1 MATNHIA
8 NELKSRLNAI
18 RSMAGK
24 LSDKESLVA
33 DAYNNA
39 WTAFCKSHKAKADI
53 LRVCKCDAYWV
64 GKLNVLVEYKYDI
77 DMENPDE
84 RGNIIAQIIAYYRK
98 ISMSSEV
105 KLATVAFAADVNEC
119 FAMHVNYLNK
129 FVNLAGVDWTLPPNR
144 MGEDP
149 ILKSAIIAD
158 DVLNNNLI
166 VFNTADA
173 DFSEEKIFNTITELD
188 AGVIRVVPIT
198 EGTIKLGFD
207 YFSTK
212 IVDRKKFNGKANE
225 LVGMYFDFIKND
237 DTKCHL
243 VGNKIYFTNYRAI
256 TVNATR
262 AAQFRSRFGV
272 FSDNDKQELERM
284 YDTLLSESERR
295 FNGQFFTPKI
305 WVDCAHQ
312 YMAKVLGDDWESTI
326 PTWDC
331 CCGTKSLTRDYEFGT
346 LFLSTLEQSE
356 LNASESLSTEA
367 EETFK
372 FDFLNDGLEHLPESL
387 VKRLKK
393 AGKENTPFAMI
404 INPPYGQGGSGHDG
418 TKTIQGVTQT
428 MVHERMLANGLGKP
442 ANELTVQFLYRIL
455 ELVHAYNLKNV
466 VIGCFSNP
474 AWMTGDACEA
484 FRKEWLSMF
493 NFEHSFGFRSEE
505 FTDVK
510 AGWSINF
517 SVWSRTPANK
527 PKHQTEFNVDL
538 IENMDGNEL
547 KFIGTHVCYSMDGRK
562 KLSEWVRSET
572 TSKTFEFP
580 NTTDGIKIKTAHD
593 GTARGRWC
601 SGSLGCAVFYSNS
614 VDKNAQFVNLMS
626 IPFSGGNCFNILPDN
641 IDRVVSGFA
650 ARRLIDDNVW
660 NHQDCYMVPNTSHH
674 NYADWQKD
682 CYIFSMF
689 DSKSNQSS
697 IKCEVDGKEYEF
709 VNQFY
714 PLTKEETYDLLSLQK
729 KANFKN
735 DARYIRSSGKLDDLT
750 SEGQAVLDAF
760 KACLKASASARSEYA
775 KDNPT
780 LQVARWDCGWRQL
793 KGLFAEACPE
803 ELKVLK
809 ERFNVL
815 KDKMRPLVYE
825 LGFLKA

>member
-144 MGEDP
+144 MGEDH
-149 ILKSAIIAD
+149 ILKAAILAD
-158 DVLNNNLI
+158 NDLNDNLI

-207 YFSTK
+207 YFAQK

-312 YMAKVLGDDWESTI
+312 YMAKVLGDDWESTV

-356 LNASESLSTEA
+356 LNASENLSTEA
-367 EETFK
+367 DETFN
-372 FDFLNDGLEHLPESL
+372 FDFLNDGFEHLPEAL

-393 AGKENTPFAMI
+393 AGKENTQFAMI
-404 INPPYGQGGSGHDG
+404 INPPYGQCGNGANKGQNNKAGIHVTATHARMTLDG
-418 TKTIQGVTQT
+418 
-428 MVHERMLANGLGKP
+428 MGK
-442 ANELTVQFLYRIL
+442 AGRELTVQFLYRIL
-455 ELVHAYNLKNV
+455 EMIKLYKLTKFTL
-466 VIGCFSNP
+466 GLFSNP
-474 AWMTGDACEA
+474 AWLTGDSYET
-484 FRKEWLSMF
+484 
-493 NFEHSFGFRSEE
+493 FRSEWLKMFKFNTAFAFRADE
-505 FTDVK
+505 FDGVK
-510 AGWSINF
+510 PGWAINF
-517 SVWSRTPANK
+517 SVWSL
-527 PKHQTEFNVDL
+527 H
-538 IENMDGNEL
+538 
-547 KFIGTHVCYSMDGRK
+547 
-562 KLSEWVRSET
+562 
-572 TSKTFEFP
+572 
-580 NTTDGIKIKTAHD
+580 
-593 GTARGRWC
+593 
-601 SGSLGCAVFYSNS
+601 
-614 VDKNAQFVNLMS
+614 
-626 IPFSGGNCFNILPDN
+626 
-641 IDRVVSGFA
+641 
-650 ARRLIDDNVW
+650 
-660 NHQDCYMVPNTSHH
+660 
-674 NYADWQKD
+674 
-682 CYIFSMF
+682 
-689 DSKSNQSS
+689 
-697 IKCEVDGKEYEF
+697 
-709 VNQFY
+709 
-714 PLTKEETYDLLSLQK
+714 
-729 KANFKN
+729 
-735 DARYIRSSGKLDDLT
+735 
-750 SEGQAVLDAF
+750 
-760 KACLKASASARSEYA
+760 
-775 KDNPT
+775 
-780 LQVARWDCGWRQL
+780 
-793 KGLFAEACPE
+793 
-803 ELKVLK
+803 
-809 ERFNVL
+809 
-815 KDKMRPLVYE
+815 
-825 LGFLKA
+825 